1 MGMVVRTNM
10 GAINANNALTRNNST
25 VNKNLEKLSS
35 GMRINRAAD
44 DASGLAISEK
54 MKAQIKALDTA
65 SANAEDGISLVQT
78 SEGYMEEVQ
87 DMLNRIVELAEK
99 SANGT
104 YETKSIAD
112 GGADAEVFG
121 NAETD
126 RQALQDEVDQ
136 LTAEIDR
143 IATTANFNN
152 LKIMD
157 GSLEGKFSDAQAEEL
172 TADGAYYIAA
182 DKETSVAKGADL
194 DEDAVYIKKDGTV
207 FTAGA
212 DEVAD
217 EDLYKVADLTAV
229 TDDSADALSKAKLIL
244 SGNGED
250 AEKLNITGED
260 GGLKLQ
266 IGETSITSDKLNVKV
281 MNFKTDELFADVAEF
296 ANADGDTAVDALTQA
311 NSHSENENG
320 LTINISN
327 QDSASMAAEAV
338 REVIDKVSAQRASLG
353 AMQNR
358 LEHTIE
364 NLDVASENIT
374 AANSRIR
381 DTDMAKEMMAY
392 TQGNVLTQAAQAMLA
407 QANQAPQGVL
417 QLLQ

>member
-78 SEGYMEEVQ
+78 AEGYMDEVH

-104 YETKSIAD
+104 YQTKKTDD
-112 GGADAEVFG
+112 GAGNISYGTAATEDFTLGGIDAAG
-121 NAETD
+121 TDNAKTGVD
-126 RQALQDEVDQ
+126 RQALQDEVNQ
-136 LTAEIDR
+136 LCAEIDR
-143 IATTANFNN
+143 IATTANFNGMR
-152 LKIMD
+152 IMD
-157 GSLEGKFSDAQAEEL
+157 GSMDAKNASRAVIKAT
-172 TADGAYYIAA
+172 TADGA
-182 DKETSVAKGADL
+182 T
-194 DEDAVYIKKDGTV
+194 TV
-207 FTAGA
+207 EAGTAGA
-212 DEVAD
+212 AGAS
-217 EDLYKVADLTAV
+217 LR
-229 TDDSADALSKAKLIL
+229 
-244 SGNGED
+244 
-250 AEKLNITGED
+250 
-260 GGLKLQ
+260 LQ
-266 IGETSITSDKLNVKV
+266 IGETSTASDMLNVNV
-281 MNFKTDELFADVAEF
+281 RSFKTEQLFAEVGATFTYDDAGAATFEAERTGTDGMMLVAN
-296 ANADGDTAVDALTQA
+296 NAKVAGQLSGV
-311 NSHSENENG
+311 SENTNAVT
-320 LTINISN
+320 LNISN
-327 QDSASMAAEAV
+327 QTSAARVAESV
-338 REVIDKVSAQRASLG
+338 RDIINKVSSQRAELG
-353 AMQNR
+353 AQQNR

-364 NLDVASENIT
+364 NLNVASENIT